1 MTNQPLR
8 RVQMM
13 LIRFIDSRK
22 KFQRTNATF
31 VGELKY
37 AQVGDPLKKLL
48 AKLEHLKR
56 QDQFTATQHKQAQ
69 QIKAAIVSLSR
80 RPARS
85 KSRHAAA

>member
-22 KFQRTNATF
+22 KFQRTNAAF
-31 VGELKY
+31 VGGLKY
-37 AQVGDPLKKLL
+37 AQVGDPLKKLR
-48 AKLEHLKR
+48 AKLEHLK
-56 QDQFTATQHKQAQ
+56 QQHQFTATQQKQAE

-80 RPARS
+80 SPARS